1 MKKIFDY
8 QSLNT
13 RIEIS
18 YQAGKNA
25 LERSYNLTIYNK
37 NKEILT
43 YCIIDNLSGNT
54 IKNKYNALERIINTN
69 YQLKDF
75 LTVPEIERELT
86 EINAELSKK
95 YWEYRE
101 KYNKKV
107 SENMRKGIYYFN

>member
-13 RIEIS
+13 RIEIT

-25 LERSYNLTIYNK
+25 LERSYNLKIYSK
-37 NKEILT
+37 NKEILN
-43 YCIIDNLSGNT
+43 YIIIDNLAGNT
-54 IKNKYNALERIINTN
+54 IKSKYGALERIINSS
-69 YQLKDF
+69 YQLKEF
-75 LTVPEIERELT
+75 LIVPEIEKEIT

-101 KYNKKV
+101 KYKKKV
-107 SENMRKGIYYFN
+107 TENMKKGIYYFN

>member
-1 MKKIFDY
+1 MAKIFNY

-13 RIEIS
+13 KIEILYKAS
-18 YQAGKNA
+18 KDP

-43 YCIIDNLSGNT
+43 YCIIDNLAGNT
-54 IKNKYNALERIINTN
+54 IKGKYGALERIIDSN
-69 YQLKDF
+69 YQLKEF
-75 LTVPEIERELT
+75 LIVPEIERELT

-107 SENMRKGIYYFN
+107 IENMRKGIYYFN